1 MPENQTEPTKVAC
14 NKLKK
19 EYEKYQRML
28 EERMDNPLKLIA
40 AAEKLINSAVNLAED
55 AFQGML
61 DLINWPDS
69 GSFLDNLL
77 QDLQY
82 LRNCIALAGQ
92 TEYLGI
98 LDAAIWALEGG
109 GGIEDLPGEFLDST
123 KGDWQDRAT
132 EALDK
137 VANESILGKLQ
148 TIENAYEDM
157 LRQSGIYEILGFMD
171 AIVTCMT
178 NICEDA
184 VAFGTEVE
192 EYRETLKIGADDV
205 ANPDFANSDKINN
218 VKKQALEDAKTS
230 WQEAKDAVTN
240 ITWP

>member
-19 EYEKYQRML
+19 EYEKYQKML
-28 EERMDNPLKLIA
+28 EERMDNPLKLIS
-40 AAEKLINSAVNLAED
+40 AAERLVNSAVDLAED
-55 AFQGML
+55 TFSGLL

-82 LRNCIALAGQ
+82 LRSCLALAGQ

-109 GGIEDLPGEFLDST
+109 GGIEDLPGEFMDST
-123 KGDWQDRAT
+123 KGDWQDRANG
-132 EALDK
+132 ALNK
-137 VANESILGKLQ
+137 VADESILGKLRA
-148 TIENAYEDM
+148 IEDAYEGM

-178 NICEDA
+178 NICDDA
-184 VAFGTEVE
+184 VAFGSEVE
-192 EYRETLKIGADDV
+192 DYRDTLKIGADDV
-205 ANPDFANSDKINN
+205 AHPDFANSDKIDE
-218 VKKQALEDAKTS
+218 VKKQSINDAKNA
-230 WQEAKDAVTN
+230 WEEAQNAVKN